1 MRKII
6 HLITTIEM
14 GGAEKQLLVLAGQQV
29 RNGHDVT
36 VMYLKGKPELK
47 QDFESLGVKVLS
59 QLTHTNLIVSYFRF
73 SRFLRENTD
82 AICHAHLPQ
91 SELIAAFT
99 RGRKHKLV
107 VTRHNAEQFWP
118 RRNRL
123 VSKLLS
129 RFVAAKADRV
139 IAISRAVAD
148 FLYQSGEISID
159 TTVEVVL
166 YGSAPYSDSVGYP
179 FFPETSR
186 DETRIGTIGRLV
198 DQKNYPTLLNA
209 FSLVVRENPTF
220 HLYIIGDGP
229 LKQELQNLADEL
241 EIGSAVT
248 WLGRTDKIPQFLSS
262 IDLFVLSS
270 KYEGFGLVLLEA
282 MSAGTPILA
291 ANNSAIPEVLGENYP
306 GLFATYNSEELAK
319 MIQEFPKFK
328 NELEE
333 SLNKRLVLFK
343 SQVMYQKIEEIYQ
356 LI

>member
-29 RNGHDVT
+29 RSGHDVT

-47 QDFESLGVKVLS
+47 KDFESIGVRVLN
-59 QLTHTNLIVSYFRF
+59 QLANTNLIVSYFRF
-73 SRFLRENTD
+73 FRFLRENVD
-82 AICHAHLPQ
+82 LICHAHLPQ
-91 SELIAAFT
+91 SELIAALAQC
-99 RGRKHKLV
+99 GKHKLV

-118 RRNRL
+118 GRNRL

-129 RFVAAKADRV
+129 RIVAARADRV

-148 FLYQSGEISID
+148 FLYGSGEISTH

-166 YGSAPYSDSVGYP
+166 YGSAPDRDSETQP

-186 DETRIGTIGRLV
+186 VETRIGAIGRLV
-198 DQKNYPTLLNA
+198 DQKNYPTLLKA
-209 FSLVVRENPTF
+209 FSLVVRGNPSF
-220 HLYIIGDGP
+220 HLYIIGDGR
-229 LKQELQNLADEL
+229 LKQELQSLADQL
-241 EIGSAVT
+241 EIGPAVT
-248 WLGRTDKIPQFLSS
+248 WLGRTKKIPQFLSS
-262 IDLFVLSS
+262 IDLFVLPS

-282 MSAGTPILA
+282 MAAGTPILA

-319 MIQEFPKFK
+319 KIKEFPRLKGQY
-328 NELEE
+328 EE
-333 SLNKRLVLFK
+333 ILKKRLILFEPH
-343 SQVMYQKIEEIYQ
+343 VMYQKIEDVYQ
-356 LI
+356 SI